1 MSSYRV
7 LIADDH
13 PHARQAIM
21 DMLVDDPYFLIVGNA
36 TNGEEAIQLSEELL
50 PDILLIDI
58 NMPRLN
64 GLEATKIIKEKNP
77 FIKVI
82 ILSVSDSVEDLF
94 TAIQYGAQGYLLKT
108 MDPDDWLRYLH
119 SIAEGS
125 NSAVKSLAGKLLYQ
139 FRERDIQ
146 DSPSSSSLTPREKEI
161 LVLVSKGLTNK
172 QLAEQLLIA
181 ENTVKNHIKN
191 LLQKL
196 NLENRVQLASYAL
209 KEFSSITAQKR
220 N

>member
-1 MSSYRV
+1 MESYRV

-13 PHARQAIM
+13 PHARQAILE
-21 DMLVDDPYFLIVGNA
+21 MLEDDPYFSIVGTA
-36 TNGEEAIQLSEELL
+36 TNGEEAVQLTKNLL
-50 PDILLIDI
+50 PDLLLMDI
-58 NMPRLN
+58 KMPIIN
-64 GLEATKIIKEKNP
+64 GLEATKIIKEMFP
-77 FIKVI
+77 YTKVI

-125 NSAVKSLAGKLLYQ
+125 NNAVKSLAGKLLYQ
-139 FRERDIQ
+139 FRERDVQ
-146 DSPSSSSLTPREKEI
+146 NTPAVSSLTPREKEI
-161 LVLVSKGLTNK
+161 LGLVSKGLTNK
-172 QLAEQLLIA
+172 QVAEQLFIA

-196 NLENRVQLASYAL
+196 DLENRVQLASYAL
-209 KEFSSITAQKR
+209 KELNQP
-220 N
+220 

>member
-1 MSSYRV
+1 MNSYRV

-21 DMLVDDPYFLIVGNA
+21 EMLEEDPCFLIVGQA
-36 TNGEEAIQLSEELL
+36 TDGKKAIQLCEELL

-58 NMPRLN
+58 QMPGLN
-64 GLEATKIIKEKNP
+64 GLEATKIIKEKYP
-77 FIKVI
+77 FIKII
-82 ILSVSDSVEDLF
+82 ILSVSDHIEDLF

-108 MDPDDWLRYLH
+108 MDPDDWLQYLR
-119 SIAEGS
+119 SIVEGS
-125 NSAVKSLAGKLLYQ
+125 DSVARDLAGKLLYQ

-146 DSPSSSSLTPREKEI
+146 NTPAIGSLTPREKEI
-161 LVLVSKGLTNK
+161 LHLVSKGLTNK
-172 QLAEQLLIA
+172 QLAEHLFIA

-209 KEFSSITAQKR
+209 KYL
-220 N
+220 NLN